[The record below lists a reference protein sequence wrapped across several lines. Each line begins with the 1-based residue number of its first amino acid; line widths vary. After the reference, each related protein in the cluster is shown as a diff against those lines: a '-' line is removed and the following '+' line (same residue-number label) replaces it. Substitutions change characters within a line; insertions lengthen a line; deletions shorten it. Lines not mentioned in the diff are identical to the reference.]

1 MTAYIDTE
9 TTGLDPKKHGIIQI
23 ACLIVDD
30 HKIID
35 EINLMIDPFSY
46 KEDCLC
52 GDKALEI
59 NGRTLDEI
67 EHFPNSDEQLQIFLD
82 FLAKHTVEDKLQ
94 IAGYNVDFDIK
105 FIKEWFSSCE
115 IKFNDFFNHKTLD
128 VLSLVRHCEYFN
140 IFQTEDHKLATM
152 LEHFDF
158 QYDTGFHFDSFA
170 PHDALSDITATFYI
184 HEKIRVLMAI
194 GFGIEEEHTFDVNG
208 CRVCGRWVTGDLC
221 SKCEGELK

>member
-52 GDKALEI
+52 DDKALEI
-59 NGRTLDEI
+59 NGRTLEEI

-94 IAGYNVDFDIK
+94 IVGYNVDFDIK
-105 FIKEWFSSCE
+105 FIKEWFGSCD
-115 IKFNDFFNHKTLD
+115 IQYKDFFNHRTLD
-128 VLSLVRHCEYFN
+128 VLSLVRHCEYFD
-140 IFQTEDHKLATM
+140 IFQIEDHKLATM
-152 LEHFDF
+152 LE
-158 QYDTGFHFDSFA
+158 HFDSFA
-170 PHDALSDITATFYI
+170 PHDALSDITATFFI
-184 HEKIRVLMAI
+184 HEKIRVLMST
-194 GFGIEEEHTFDVNG
+194 GFDIEEEHIFDTNG

-221 SKCEGELK
+221 SKCEEERK